1 MKKPEYPNFTLIMN
15 NPQPDTQTLDR
26 AAMRDVSFE
35 WDDALCLDELLTDEE
50 RMVRDSARAYAQK
63 RLMPRILQAHRH
75 EEFDVSIMKE
85 MAELGFLGATIEGF
99 GCAGINYVSYGLI
112 AREFERVDTAYRSAL
127 GVQSTLS
134 MMPIYLFGSQAQRE
148 KYLPAMARADLLGC
162 FGLTEPDHG
171 SDPGSMGTRAR
182 KVDGGWRIS
191 GTKTWIT
198 HAPIADIMVVW
209 AKDDEGQ
216 IRGFI
221 LERGM
226 AGLSTSKIEGKFSV
240 RASPTGQIMMDD
252 VFVAESQRLPNARG
266 LTAPFACLNNARF
279 GICWGSMGA
288 AEFCWHASRQYAM
301 DRKQFG
307 RPLAANQ
314 LVQKKLADMQTEIT
328 LGLHACLRLSRLR
341 DAGRASPEMVS
352 LMKRNCAG
360 KALDIART
368 ARDIHGGNGISDE
381 FHVIR
386 HVLNLETVNTLEG
399 THDIHALVLGRA
411 QTGISA
417 FT

>member
-1 MKKPEYPNFTLIMN
+1 MT
-15 NPQPDTQTLDR
+15 QAAPDPQTLRR
-26 AAMRDVSFE
+26 AAMQGVPFDWADPLR
-35 WDDALCLDELLTDEE
+35 LDGLLSEEE
-50 RMVRDSARAYAQK
+50 RMVRDTAHAYAQE
-63 RLMPRILQAHRH
+63 RLMPRILMAHRH
-75 EEFDVSIMKE
+75 EEFDVAVMRE
-85 MAELGFLGATIEGF
+85 MGELGFLGATIQGF
-99 GCAGINYVSYGLI
+99 GCAGISYVGYGLI
-112 AREFERVDTAYRSAL
+112 AREFERVDTAFRSAL

-148 KYLPAMARADLLGC
+148 RYLPAMARAELLGC

-182 KVDGGWRIS
+182 QVEGGWRLS

-198 HAPIADIMVVW
+198 HAPIADLMVVW

-216 IRGFI
+216 VRGFI

-226 AGLSTSKIEGKFSV
+226 RGLATAKIDGKFSV
-240 RASPTGQIMMDD
+240 RASPTGQILMDD
-252 VFVAESQRLPNARG
+252 VFVPESQRLPLAQG
-266 LTAPFACLNNARF
+266 IGAPFACLNNARF
-279 GICWGSMGA
+279 GICWGAMGA
-288 AEFCWHASRQYAM
+288 AEFCWHAARQYAL

-328 LGLHACLRLSRLR
+328 LGLHACLHLSRLR
-341 DAGRASPEMVS
+341 DAGQASPEMVS

-368 ARDIHGGNGISDE
+368 ARDIHGGNGISDGY
-381 FHVIR
+381 HVIR
-386 HVLNLETVNTLEG
+386 HVLNMETVNTLEG